1 MAVPPNCVPMLRLP
15 IENAVQI
22 VACCD
27 DDKRVESLF
36 HVDTNVQAQDGEAG
50 NMVRSLP
57 SF

>member
-1 MAVPPNCVPMLRLP
+1 MLRLP
-15 IENAVQI
+15 VENAVQI

-27 DDKRVESLF
+27 DDKRVDSFF
-36 HVDTNVQAQDGEAG
+36 HVDSNVQAQDGEAG